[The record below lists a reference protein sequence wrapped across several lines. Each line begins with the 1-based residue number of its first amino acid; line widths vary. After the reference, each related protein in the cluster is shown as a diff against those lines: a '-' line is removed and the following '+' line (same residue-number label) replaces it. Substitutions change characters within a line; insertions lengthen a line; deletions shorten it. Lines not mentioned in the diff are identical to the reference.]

1 MVRAVVVM
9 LSAVSA
15 NETYLSFFQSGR
27 ARFFRSRSHRYS
39 SSWSRDIAQLGSA
52 PRSGRG
58 GRGFESRYPD
68 HRTVPQQRSGEVAA
82 LLHSPAVVRNVMG
95 ARCLNGSAT
104 PSVRSWVRKVSRAPG
119 VRHRFRWDRPRRDR
133 FRRRHRDGGPPR
145 RSSPRRGRGRCRAT
159 GRSPSSL
166 GR

>member
-1 MVRAVVVM
+1 MSRAVRVM

-15 NETYLSFFQSGR
+15 NETYLSFFVRGPS
-27 ARFFRSRSHRYS
+27 RFFRSRSHRYS

-82 LLHSPAVVRNVMG
+82 LLHSPAAVRNVMG
-95 ARCLNGSAT
+95 ARCLNGSAPPICSLLGQEGEPGSRGASSIPLGSASPGSVPT
-104 PSVRSWVRKVSRAPG
+104 PASDRWAASAKFSATRSGSVP
-119 VRHRFRWDRPRRDR
+119 RHRAIAFITW
-133 FRRRHRDGGPPR
+133 
-145 RSSPRRGRGRCRAT
+145 
-159 GRSPSSL
+159 
-166 GR
+166 

>member
-1 MVRAVVVM
+1 MSRAVRVM

-15 NETYLSFFQSGR
+15 NETYLSFFVRGPS
-27 ARFFRSRSHRYS
+27 RFFRSRSHRYS

-82 LLHSPAVVRNVMG
+82 LLHSRVAVRNVMG
-95 ARCLNGSAT
+95 ARCFNGSA
-104 PSVRSWVRKVSRAPG
+104 PLSVRPAVRKVSRAPG
-119 VRHRFRWDRPRRDR
+119 VRHRFRWDRPRWDR
-133 FRRRHRDGGPPR
+133 LRRRHRDGGPPR
-145 RSSPRRGRGRCRAT
+145 RSSPRRGRGRCGAT
-159 GRSPSSL
+159 GRSPSSP